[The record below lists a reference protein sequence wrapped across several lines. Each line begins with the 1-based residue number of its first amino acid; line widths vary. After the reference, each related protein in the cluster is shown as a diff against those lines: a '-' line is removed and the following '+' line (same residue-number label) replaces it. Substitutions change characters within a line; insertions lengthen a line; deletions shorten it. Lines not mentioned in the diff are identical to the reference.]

1 MTFSDKLYT
10 LRTQYGYSQE
20 SLAEKLGV
28 SRQAI
33 SKWELGTAM
42 PDTEKVIAISDTFD
56 VSIDSLLKDNISINE
71 NESLDR
77 VVIKFL
83 GSAQD
88 MDVISKELLD
98 IVKDGV
104 IDDQEKVRMDGII
117 DTLDQIASI
126 INEIKQKMNIQD
138 ICRKLMN
145 LKEIAFAIPIM
156 QMLLLKIQKPKI
168 NSLSIVWT
176 M

>member
-1 MTFSDKLYT
+1 MTFSEKLYA

-42 PDTEKVIAISDTFD
+42 PDTEKIITISDTFD
-56 VSIDSLLKDNISINE
+56 VSIDSLLKDNIKLNE

-83 GSAQD
+83 SSAQD

-104 IDDQEKVRMDGII
+104 IDDEEKVRMDGII
-117 DTLDQIASI
+117 DTLDAIASI
-126 INEIKQKMNIQD
+126 INEIKQKMNIQ
-138 ICRKLMN
+138 
-145 LKEIAFAIPIM
+145 
-156 QMLLLKIQKPKI
+156 
-168 NSLSIVWT
+168 
-176 M
+176 

>member
-1 MTFSDKLYT
+1 MQPLVAVIKGEKMTFSEKLYA

-20 SLAEKLGV
+20 SLAERLGV

-42 PDTEKVIAISDTFD
+42 PDTDKVIAISETFD
-56 VSIDSLLKDNISINE
+56 VSIDSLLKDTIHINGD
-71 NESLDR
+71 ESLDR
-77 VVIKFL
+77 VIIKFL

-104 IDDQEKVRMDGII
+104 IDDEEKIRMDAII
-117 DTLDQIASI
+117 DTLDQITCI
-126 INEIKQKMNIQD
+126 INEIKQKMNIQ
-138 ICRKLMN
+138 
-145 LKEIAFAIPIM
+145 
-156 QMLLLKIQKPKI
+156 
-168 NSLSIVWT
+168 
-176 M
+176 

>member
-104 IDDQEKVRMDGII
+104 IDDEEKVRMDGII

-126 INEIKQKMNIQD
+126 INEIKQKMNKQ
-138 ICRKLMN
+138 
-145 LKEIAFAIPIM
+145 
-156 QMLLLKIQKPKI
+156 
-168 NSLSIVWT
+168 
-176 M
+176 